1 MDKTQSRS
9 SSKRLW
15 DIVAYAILILLA
27 IICVFPILWTFLT
40 SIKVNEDIVTREMV
54 YFPTRFTFDHY
65 VALWNQSSYPVLVM
79 NSLVVTTMTVGICLV
94 TGTVA
99 SYSFSRFNFPGRTQL
114 MLGYLVVRMFPAVL
128 MIIPLFL
135 VMRNV
140 GLLGTTYGLAIA
152 YTSFLLPLFVWMLK
166 GFFDAAPKELESAA
180 RIDGS
185 TRIGAM
191 VRIVIPIARNGLLA
205 TCVFVAIAAWNEY
218 LFALMLTTTQDA
230 RTWPVGLQLMV
241 GEFQLPWGMLAAGGM
256 ISILPVVVLFA
267 LVQRVMVAGITAG
280 AVKG

>member
-1 MDKTQSRS
+1 MAQTRS
-9 SSKRLW
+9 GSKLIW
-15 DIVAYAILILLA
+15 DIAAYATLILLA
-27 IICVFPILWTFLT
+27 FVCVFPLTWTFLT
-40 SIKVNEDIVTREMV
+40 SIKVEADIVTREMV
-54 YFPTRFTFDHY
+54 YIPTRFTFEWY
-65 VALWNQSSYPVLVM
+65 VKLWSQSGYPVLVV
-79 NSLVVTTMTVGICLV
+79 NSLVVTSLTVLICLL
-94 TGTVA
+94 TGTIA
-99 SYSFSRFNFPGRTQL
+99 SYAFARFSFPGRTQL
-114 MLGYLVVRMFPAVL
+114 MLAYLVVRMFPAVL
-128 MIIPLFL
+128 MIIPLFI
-135 VMRNV
+135 VMRSV
-140 GLLGTTYGLAIA
+140 GMLDRTWGLAVA

-166 GFFDAAPKELESAA
+166 GFFDAAPRELESAA

-191 VRIVIPIARNGLLA
+191 LRIVIPIARNGLAA

-218 LFALMLTTTQDA
+218 LFALMLTTSQGS

-256 ISILPVVVLFA
+256 ISIMPVIVLFA

>member
-1 MDKTQSRS
+1 MAQTRS
-9 SSKRLW
+9 SSKTLW
-15 DIVAYAILILLA
+15 DVATYAILFTLA
-27 IICVFPILWTFLT
+27 FVCLFPLLWTFLT
-40 SIKVNEDIVTREMV
+40 SIKVDADIVTREMV
-54 YFPTRFTFDHY
+54 YFPTRFTFENY
-65 VALWNQSSYPVLVM
+65 VKLWNQSGYPLLVM
-79 NSLVVTTMTVGICLV
+79 NSLVVTSVTVLICLI

-99 SYSFSRFNFPGRTQL
+99 SYAFSRFNFPGRTQL

-128 MIIPLFL
+128 MIIPLFI

-140 GLLGTTYGLAIA
+140 GLLDSTFGLAVA

-191 VRIVIPIARNGLLA
+191 LRIVIPIARNGLVA

-218 LFALMLTTTQDA
+218 LFALMLTTSQGS

-256 ISILPVVVLFA
+256 ISILPVIILFA

>member
-1 MDKTQSRS
+1 M
-9 SSKRLW
+9 
-15 DIVAYAILILLA
+15 IFLA
-27 IICVFPILWTFLT
+27 VLCIAPLVWTFIT
-40 SIKVNEDIVTREMV
+40 SLKIETDIMTRVMV
-54 YFPTRFTFDHY
+54 YIPTEITFDNY
-65 VALWNQSSYPVLVM
+65 VKLWNQSGYPILVI
-79 NSLVVTTMTVGICLV
+79 NSLVVTSLTVLICLL
-94 TGTVA
+94 TGTIA
-99 SYSFSRFNFPGRTQL
+99 SYAFSRFHFPGRTPL

-128 MIIPLFL
+128 MIVPLFI

-140 GLLGTTYGLAIA
+140 GLLDSTAGLAVA

-166 GFFDAAPKELESAA
+166 GFFDSAPKELESAA

-191 VRIVIPIARNGLLA
+191 FRIVIPIARNGLVA

-218 LFALMLTTTQDA
+218 LFALMLTTSQGS

-241 GEFQLPWGMLAAGGM
+241 GEFQLPWGMLAAGGI
-256 ISILPVVVLFA
+256 ISIIPVIVLFA

>member
-1 MDKTQSRS
+1 MAQTRS
-9 SSKRLW
+9 SSKRVW
-15 DIVAYAILILLA
+15 DVLSYAVLILLGLLS
-27 IICVFPILWTFLT
+27 IFPLLWMLLT
-40 SIKVNEDIVTREMV
+40 SFKVEDDIITRTMV
-54 YFPTRFTFDHY
+54 YFPTRYTLESY
-65 VALWNQSSYPVLVM
+65 VKLWNQSGYPVLVF
-79 NSLVVTTMTVGICLV
+79 NSLITTTLTVAICLL
-94 TGTVA
+94 TGTIA
-99 SYSFSRFNFPGRTQL
+99 SYAFSRFAFPGRTQL
-114 MLGYLVVRMFPAVL
+114 MLSYLIVRMFPAVL
-128 MIIPLFL
+128 MIIPLFI
-135 VMRNV
+135 VMKNV
-140 GLLGTTYGLAIA
+140 GLLDSSAGLAVA

-191 VRIVIPIARNGLLA
+191 FRIVIPIARNGLVA

-218 LFALMLTTTQDA
+218 LFALMLTTSTGS

-241 GEFQLPWGMLAAGGM
+241 GEFQLPWGMLAAGGI
-256 ISILPVVVLFA
+256 ISILPVIVLFA

>member
-1 MDKTQSRS
+1 M
-9 SSKRLW
+9 
-15 DIVAYAILILLA
+15 IYI
-27 IICVFPILWTFLT
+27 
-40 SIKVNEDIVTREMV
+40 
-54 YFPTRFTFDHY
+54 PTRFTFESY
-65 VALWNQSSYPVLVM
+65 VKLWYQSSYPTLVL
-79 NSLVVTTMTVGICLV
+79 NSLVVTSLTVLICLA

-99 SYSFSRFNFPGRTQL
+99 AYSFSRFQFRGRTQL
-114 MLGYLVVRMFPAVL
+114 MLAYLVVRMFPAVL
-128 MIIPLFL
+128 VIIPLFI
-135 VMRNV
+135 VMRQV
-140 GLLGTTYGLAIA
+140 GLLDKTFGLAIA

-191 VRIVIPIARNGLLA
+191 LRIVVPIARNGLVA

-218 LFALMLTTTQDA
+218 LFALMLTTSQGS

-267 LVQRVMVAGITAG
+267 LVQRIMVAGITAG

>member
-1 MDKTQSRS
+1 MAQTRTGSALIWNILS
-9 SSKRLW
+9 YAVL
-15 DIVAYAILILLA
+15 IFLAIL
-27 IICVFPILWTFLT
+27 CVGPLVWTFLT
-40 SIKVNEDIVTREMV
+40 SIKVEDDIITRTMV
-54 YFPTRFTFDHY
+54 YLPTRFTFDNY
-65 VALWNQSSYPVLVM
+65 IKLWVQSGYPVLIV
-79 NSLVVTTMTVGICLV
+79 NSLMVTTFTVLICLL
-94 TGTVA
+94 TGTIA
-99 SYSFSRFNFPGRTQL
+99 SYAFSRFSFPGRTQL

-128 MIIPLFL
+128 MIIPLFI
-135 VMRNV
+135 VMRNI
-140 GLLGTTYGLAIA
+140 GLLDSTIGLAIC

-191 VRIVIPIARNGLLA
+191 FRIVIPIARNGLAA

-218 LFALMLTTTQDA
+218 LFALMLTTSQGS

-256 ISILPVVVLFA
+256 ISIAPVIILFA
-267 LVQRVMVAGITAG
+267 FVQRVMVAGITAG

>member
-1 MDKTQSRS
+1 MGTRS
-9 SSKRLW
+9 GSKLAW
-15 DIVAYAILILLA
+15 DLASYVVLIALA
-27 IICVFPILWTFLT
+27 IICIFPILWTLLT
-40 SIKVNEDIVTREMV
+40 SVKLESDIVTRNMI
-54 YFPTRFTFDHY
+54 YIPSRFTFQSY
-65 VALWNQSSYPVLVM
+65 IKLWYQSSYPTLVL
-79 NSLVVTTMTVGICLV
+79 NSLVVTTLTVLICLA

-99 SYSFSRFNFPGRTQL
+99 SYAFSRFHFAGRTQI
-114 MLGYLVVRMFPAVL
+114 MLAYLVVRMFPAVL
-128 MIIPLFL
+128 MIIPLFI
-135 VMRNV
+135 VMRQV
-140 GLLGTTYGLAIA
+140 GLLDSTVGLAVA

-180 RIDGS
+180 RIDGA

-191 VRIVIPIARNGLLA
+191 FRIVIPIARNGLVA

-218 LFALMLTTTQDA
+218 LFALMLTTSQGS

-256 ISILPVVVLFA
+256 ISIIPVIVLFA